1 MNRQTV
7 KRKIFNSNAIM
18 ILVALGLMAVVNI
31 LFLKLYW
38 ENLEQEWQNSMQSV
52 VDTTTMENVLKE
64 WTLHQ
69 HSFYFVLG
77 IDVLIC
83 VAILILVSFFFT
95 KRLVNHIMIPVT
107 LLEKVRIEFRKMYLQ
122 KK

>member
-52 VDTTTMENVLKE
+52 VDTTTKGL
-64 WTLHQ
+64 
-69 HSFYFVLG
+69 
-77 IDVLIC
+77 LI
-83 VAILILVSFFFT
+83 IL
-95 KRLVNHIMIPVT
+95 
-107 LLEKVRIEFRKMYLQ
+107 
-122 KK
+122 

>member
-38 ENLEQEWQNSMQSV
+38 ENLEREWQNSMQSV

-69 HSFYFVLG
+69 HSFYF
-77 IDVLIC
+77 
-83 VAILILVSFFFT
+83 
-95 KRLVNHIMIPVT
+95 
-107 LLEKVRIEFRKMYLQ
+107 
-122 KK
+122 